1 MLLGGIQRKLYH
13 LNRFLGKAMTKKE
26 LLAYDLFI
34 ESVMEPNH
42 DLRNHARDQGCF
54 QELMQI
60 REDMLK
66 YLYDNR
72 KN

>member
-1 MLLGGIQRKLYH
+1 MNDKQQ
-13 LNRFLGKAMTKKE
+13 
-26 LLAYDLFI
+26 LAYDLFI
-34 ESVMEPNH
+34 ESVIEANH

-54 QELMQI
+54 KELMQI

-72 KN
+72 SN